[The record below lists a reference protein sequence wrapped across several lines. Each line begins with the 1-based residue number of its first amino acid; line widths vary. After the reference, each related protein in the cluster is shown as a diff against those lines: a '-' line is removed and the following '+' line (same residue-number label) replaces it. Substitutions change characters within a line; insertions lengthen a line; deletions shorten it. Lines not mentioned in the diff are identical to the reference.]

1 MGIRNGVYIEYFKNG
16 KLREK
21 SNFVN
26 NKLYGK
32 FESYYEHG
40 VPYLFNLKVHLKV
53 NLKFK

>member
-1 MGIRNGVYIEYFKNG
+1 MGIRNGEYIEYFKNG

-26 NKLYGK
+26 NKLHGK

-40 VPYLFNLKVHLKV
+40 V
-53 NLKFK
+53 